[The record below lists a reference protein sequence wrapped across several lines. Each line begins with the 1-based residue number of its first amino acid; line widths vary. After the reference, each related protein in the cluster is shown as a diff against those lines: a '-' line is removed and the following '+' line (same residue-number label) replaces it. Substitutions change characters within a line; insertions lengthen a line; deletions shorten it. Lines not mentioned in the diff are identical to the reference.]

1 MFCTKASPA
10 ITTLTL
16 WSCWSP
22 RIGRSRALRRPWSP
36 STRLLAYCSV
46 QCQAAGSSSP
56 STAGVRRRRLVGDDL
71 DRDDRRYADGPLE
84 EAVGGLGVAT
94 RGHEHVDDLPGLVD
108 RAVDVAPPAGDPH
121 VGLVDLPAVNDAM
134 TAGPGRLGQQRVNRC
149 THQ

>member
-1 MFCTKASPA
+1 MFCTKVCPA

-84 EAVGGLGVAT
+84 EAVGGLGVAA

-108 RAVDVAPPAGDPH
+108 RTVHIPPSPSDP
-121 VGLVDLPAVNDAM
+121 VGARKSVVGSEL
-134 TAGPGRLGQQRVNRC
+134 RLR
-149 THQ
+149 